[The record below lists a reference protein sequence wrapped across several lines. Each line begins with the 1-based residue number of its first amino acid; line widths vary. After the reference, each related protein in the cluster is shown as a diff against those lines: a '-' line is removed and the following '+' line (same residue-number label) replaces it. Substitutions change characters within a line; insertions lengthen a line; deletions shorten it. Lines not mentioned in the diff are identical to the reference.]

1 MQLSPAPGPLHSQFP
16 LPDTLQALLRAP
28 PSPSSFLAQMSL
40 LLGAALSTLAVAAET
55 LPSTPPRIYLGLQR
69 KTKAQAHSLSK
80 YLPPDRLFL
89 DHCFDHV
96 LCGHFNCPKIPTPLD
111 RELHV
116 RGAWVC
122 FPPLHPQPNGKSIV
136 GVQLIIL
143 HEPTPHFICGEFT
156 Q

>member
-55 LPSTPPRIYLGLQR
+55 LPSTPPRIYLGFQR
-69 KTKAQAHSLSK
+69 KTKAQAQSLSK